1 MHRVYWILTI
11 TLLLS
16 TPLAFSKSINKTR
29 SEWAKRL
36 QAEMHYLNERA
47 ENPKVYKGS
56 YKKRIARSRNSKDIL
71 NLEEAFGDQDSIST
85 SLAAPKR
92 KTQAKKKFVPRKR
105 QR

>member
-1 MHRVYWILTI
+1 MHRVYWIITI
-11 TLLLS
+11 TMLLS
-16 TPLAFSKSINKTR
+16 TQFTFSKSINKTR
-29 SEWAKRL
+29 SDWARRL
-36 QAEMHYLNERA
+36 QAEMQYLSERA

-71 NLEEAFGDQDSIST
+71 NLEEAFGEQDSIST

-92 KTQAKKKFVPRKR
+92 KIKSKKKFVPRKR